1 MIHRLASALALALT
15 ALACATAVA
24 ADAFEVESAL
34 SVSGQVQT
42 TTPVRVEANT
52 ATQLWA
58 DADWQLFITVTPI
71 DDPFAPA
78 HALWMTVRLE
88 AWLDEQWQPM
98 SESVLGVPPGEWA
111 ALTVGDV
118 DQDGDVDT
126 VDLINLRL
134 RVSPQP

>member
-1 MIHRLASALALALT
+1 MHRLASALALALT
-15 ALACATAVA
+15 VVLASTAAVA
-24 ADAFEVESAL
+24 ADSFQVESAL
-34 SVSGQVQT
+34 LVSGQTQT
-42 TTPVRVEANT
+42 TAPIKVEANT
-52 ATQLWA
+52 ATQLWG
-58 DADWQLFITVTPI
+58 DSDWQLFVTITPI

-78 HALWMTVRLE
+78 NALWMTVRLE

-111 ALTVGDV
+111 VLTVGDV
-118 DQDGDVDT
+118 DQDDGVDT

>member
-1 MIHRLASALALALT
+1 MHRLASALALALT
-15 ALACATAVA
+15 VVLASTAAVA
-24 ADAFEVESAL
+24 ADSFQVESAL
-34 SVSGQVQT
+34 LVSGQTQT
-42 TTPVRVEANT
+42 TAPIKVEANT
-52 ATQLWA
+52 ATQLWG
-58 DADWQLFITVTPI
+58 DSDWQLFVTITPI

-78 HALWMTVRLE
+78 NALWMTVRLE

-111 ALTVGDV
+111 VLTVGDV
-118 DQDGDVDT
+118 DQDDGLDT